1 MNEMRSVGIPSPR
14 VESEQKVGGGAVY
27 AVDVTLPDM
36 LWAKV
41 LRSPIAHGR
50 IKRIDASRALAL
62 PGVKAV
68 LTGADLNGARIGKKI
83 VDMPLLAEGVV
94 RYAGEKVAAAAAESE
109 AVAEA
114 ALDLIDV
121 EYEELP
127 VVTDPLAAMSA
138 DAPLLHPEVAEYKG
152 LLHKIDAPSNV
163 FVRLN
168 WKKGEVEEGF
178 RQSDLVL
185 ENRFT
190 VPAVHQAY
198 IEPHCSVVRVHSDG
212 TAEIWSSNKSP
223 FALRD
228 QVGNALQIPP
238 ASLIIRPCY
247 VGGDFGGKGDGN
259 DVALCYALAQKSGRP
274 VKLLIDYAEEL
285 MAGNPRHGAV
295 ITVKTGVK
303 KNGLLIAQHVQFV
316 FDSGAYGAY
325 RPQGYLVGAHDA
337 PGPYRVP
344 NCLVEERYVY
354 TNKMPCGYMRAP
366 GHLQAMFACESQAD
380 LVARRLGMDP
390 TEFRR
395 MNLMHDGDAAPL
407 GEVIPH
413 VKATETLARA
423 LEESGYRRPKSKNI
437 GRGCAIADWVSKGG
451 ESYSFLR
458 VDEDGVVTLASA
470 VTDTGPG
477 VFTMMRQI
485 VGEELKV
492 PLDSIRVE
500 MLDSSKVIKDTGVRG
515 SSSTRV
521 HGHSAL
527 GAAQKLRQEILTA
540 AARLMEA
547 APEDLIVYDGGVTHA
562 RAERRMTYAEIVRAN
577 GGPLIAEG
585 HYVNMADGPEASLVA
600 QVAEVEVDA
609 ETGEVRIR
617 KLTTAHNTG
626 AILNPLTHQGQI
638 DGGVIMGMG
647 YGVMEDLAY
656 DESGKVLAANL
667 GDYKIPNIQDIPELR
682 TTILQS
688 NFGSGPYNSMSIGET
703 ALIPTA
709 AAIAN
714 AVEDAVGVR
723 IKSLPITAE
732 KVLNALKA
740 KAYE

>member
-1 MNEMRSVGIPSPR
+1 MNEIRSVGIPSPR
-14 VESEQKVGGGAVY
+14 VEGEQKVRGGAVY
-27 AVDVTLPDM
+27 AVDVVLPEM

-50 IKRIDASRALAL
+50 IKRIDTAKARAL

-68 LTGADLNGARIGKKI
+68 LTGADLAGARIGKKI
-83 VDMPLLAEGVV
+83 VDMPLLADGVV
-94 RYAGEKVAAAAAESE
+94 RYVGEKVAAVAAETE
-109 AVAEA
+109 AIAEA
-114 ALDLIDV
+114 ALDLIEV
-121 EYEELP
+121 EYEDLP
-127 VVTDPLAAMSA
+127 VVIDPVQAMSA
-138 DAPLLHPEVAEYKG
+138 NAPLLHPKVGEYKG
-152 LLHKIDAPSNV
+152 LLHPIDAPSNV

-178 RQSDLVL
+178 RQSDVVV
-185 ENRFT
+185 ENTFT

-198 IEPHCSVVRVHSDG
+198 IEPHCSVVRIHHGG

-228 QVGNALQIPP
+228 QVGNALQVPP

-259 DVALCYALAQKSGRP
+259 DVAICYALAQRSGRP
-274 VKLLIDYAEEL
+274 VKLLVDYTEEL

-303 KNGLLIAQHVQFV
+303 KNGILISQHVRFV

-344 NCLVEERYVY
+344 NCLVEEFYVY

-380 LVARRLGMDP
+380 LVARRLNLDP
-390 TEFRR
+390 AEFRR
-395 MNLMHDGDAAPL
+395 MNLMQDGDSSPL
-407 GEVIPH
+407 GHVIAH
-413 VKATETLARA
+413 VKAAETLTLA
-423 LEESGYRRPKSKNI
+423 LRESGYGRAKGKNV
-437 GRGCAIADWVSKGG
+437 GRGCAVADWVSKGG
-451 ESYSFLR
+451 ESYAFVQ
-458 VDEDGVVTLASA
+458 VDADGDVTLSSA

-500 MLDSSKVIKDTGVRG
+500 MLDSSQVIKDTGVRG

-521 HGHSAL
+521 HGSSAL
-527 GAAQKLRQEILTA
+527 DAARKLREEILKV
-540 AARLMEA
+540 AARLMA
-547 APEDLIVYDGGVTHA
+547 ASPEDLIIYDGGVTHG
-562 RAERRMTYAEIVRAN
+562 RAERRMTYAEIVCAH
-577 GGPLIAEG
+577 GGPLTAEG

-600 QVAEVEVDA
+600 QVAEVEVDS
-609 ETGEVRIR
+609 ETGEVRVK

-626 AILNPLTHQGQI
+626 TILNPSTHQGQI
-638 DGGVIMGMG
+638 DGGVVMGLG
-647 YGVMEDLAY
+647 YGVIENLAY
-656 DESGKVLAANL
+656 DESGKVLATNL
-667 GDYKIPNIQDIPELR
+667 GEYKIPNIRDIPELK
-682 TTILQS
+682 TMILQS
-688 NFGSGPYNSMSIGET
+688 DFGSGPYNSMSIGET

-714 AVEDAVGVR
+714 AVEDAVGAR
-723 IKSLPITAE
+723 ITSLPITAE
-732 KVLNALKA
+732 KVLNTLKGGS
-740 KAYE
+740 

>member
-1 MNEMRSVGIPSPR
+1 MNVIRSVGIPSPR
-14 VESEQKVGGGAVY
+14 VEGQQKVGGGAVY
-27 AVDVTLPDM
+27 AVDVALPDM

-50 IKRIDASRALAL
+50 IKRIDASKALAL

-68 LTGADLNGARIGKKI
+68 LNGADLAGARIGKKI
-83 VDMPLLAEGVV
+83 VDMPLLAEDVV
-94 RYAGEKVAAAAAESE
+94 RYTGEKVAAVAAESE
-109 AVAEA
+109 AIAAA
-114 ALDLIDV
+114 ALDLIEV
-121 EYEELP
+121 EYEDLP
-127 VVTDPLAAMSA
+127 FVTDPLQAMA
-138 DAPLLHPEVAEYKG
+138 LDAPLLHPKVGDYKG
-152 LLHKIDAPSNV
+152 LLHKIDTPSNV

-168 WKKGEVEEGF
+168 WKKGDVEEGF
-178 RQSDLVL
+178 RQSDVVV
-185 ENRFT
+185 ENTFT

-198 IEPHCSVVRVHSDG
+198 IEPHCSVVRINADG

-228 QVGNALQIPP
+228 QVGNALQVPP

-259 DVALCYALAQKSGRP
+259 DVALCYALARQSARP
-274 VKLLIDYAEEL
+274 VKMLVDYTEEL
-285 MAGNPRHGAV
+285 IAGNPRHGAV

-303 KNGLLIAQHVQFV
+303 KNGILIAQHVQFV

-325 RPQGYLVGAHDA
+325 RPQGFLVGAHDA

-344 NCLVEERYVY
+344 NCLVEEKYVY

-390 TEFRR
+390 IEFRR

-407 GEVIPH
+407 GEVVPH
-413 VKATETLARA
+413 VKATETLAKA
-423 LEESGYRRPKSKNI
+423 LEESGYKRAKAKNI

-451 ESYSFLR
+451 ESYALLQI
-458 VDEDGVVTLASA
+458 DDDGIVTLASA

-492 PLDSIRVE
+492 PLDAIHVE
-500 MLDSSKVIKDTGVRG
+500 MLDSSRVIKDTGVRG

-521 HGHSAL
+521 HGSSAL
-527 GAAQKLRQEILTA
+527 DAARKMRGEILRV
-540 AARLMEA
+540 AARLMHA
-547 APEDLIVYDGGVTHA
+547 APDDLIFYDGGVTHA

-577 GGPLIAEG
+577 GTPLTAEG
-585 HYVNMADGPEASLVA
+585 HYINMADGPEASLVA

-609 ETGEVRIR
+609 ETGAVRVR

-626 AILNPLTHQGQI
+626 TILNPLTHQGQI
-638 DGGVIMGMG
+638 DGAVIMGMG
-647 YGVMEDLAY
+647 YGVIENLAY

-667 GDYKIPNIQDIPELR
+667 GEYKIPNIQDIPELN
-682 TTILQS
+682 TAILQS
-688 NFGSGPYNSMSIGET
+688 DFGSGPYNSMSIGET

-732 KVLNALKA
+732 KILNALKG
-740 KAYE
+740 KGYE

>member
-1 MNEMRSVGIPSPR
+1 MSEIRSVGIPSPR
-14 VESEQKVGGGAVY
+14 VEGEQKVGGAAAY
-27 AVDVTLPDM
+27 AVDVVLPDM

-50 IKRIDASRALAL
+50 IKKVDTAKALAL
-62 PGVKAV
+62 PGVKAIV
-68 LTGADLNGARIGKKI
+68 TGADLAGAKIGKKI
-83 VDMPLLAEGVV
+83 VDMPILADGVV
-94 RYAGEKVAAAAAESE
+94 RYIGEKVAAVAAESE

-114 ALDLIDV
+114 AIDLIEV
-121 EYEELP
+121 EYEDLP
-127 VVTDPLAAMSA
+127 VVTDPVQAAEPS
-138 DAPLLHPEVAEYKG
+138 APLLHPNVAQYKG
-152 LLHKIDAPSNV
+152 LLQKIESPTNV
-163 FVRLN
+163 FVHLT
-168 WKKGEVEEGF
+168 WKKGEVNEGF
-178 RQSDLVL
+178 RQSDVVV
-185 ENRFT
+185 ENTFT

-198 IEPHCSVVRVHSDG
+198 IEPHSSLVRVDADG
-212 TAEIWSSNKSP
+212 GAEIWSSNKSP

-228 QVGNALQIPP
+228 QVGNALQVPP
-238 ASLIIRPCY
+238 AKLIIHPCY

-259 DVALCYALAQKSGRP
+259 DVALCYALAKKSGRP
-274 VKLLIDYAEEL
+274 VKLLIDYTEEL
-285 MAGNPRHGAV
+285 IAGNPRHGAV
-295 ITVKTGVK
+295 INIKTGVK
-303 KNGLLIAQHVQFV
+303 KNGILIAQHVAFI

-325 RPQGYLVGAHDA
+325 RPQGFLVGAHDA

-344 NCLVEERYVY
+344 NCLVEEKYVY

-380 LVARRLGMDP
+380 LVARRVGIDP
-390 TEFRR
+390 IEFRR
-395 MNLMHDGDAAPL
+395 KNLMHDGDTAPL

-413 VKATETLARA
+413 VKATETLMKA
-423 LEESGYRRPKSKNI
+423 LDESGYRRSKSKNF

-451 ESYSFLR
+451 ESYAFVT
-458 VDEDGVVTLASA
+458 VDEKGTVTLASA

-492 PLDSIRVE
+492 PLDAIHVE

-521 HGHSAL
+521 HGSSAL
-527 GAAQKLRQEILTA
+527 DAAQRLRQEILNV
-540 AARLMEA
+540 AARAMNARPDE
-547 APEDLIVYDGGVTHA
+547 LIVYDGGVTHG

-577 GGPLIAEG
+577 GKPLVAEG
-585 HYVNMADGPEASLVA
+585 HYMNMADGPEASLVA
-600 QVAEVEVDA
+600 QVAEVEVDE
-609 ETGEVRIR
+609 ETGEVQVR

-626 AILNPLTHQGQI
+626 TILNPLTHQGQI
-638 DGGVIMGMG
+638 DGAVIMGLG
-647 YGVMEDLAY
+647 YGVIENLAY
-656 DESGKVLAANL
+656 DESGKVLAANM
-667 GDYKIPNIQDIPELR
+667 GEYKIPNIQDIPELK
-682 TTILQS
+682 TAILQS
-688 NFGSGPYNSMSIGET
+688 DFGSGPYNSMSIGET

-732 KVLNALKA
+732 KVLDALKGR
-740 KAYE
+740 

>member
-1 MNEMRSVGIPSPR
+1 MSKIRSVGIPSPR
-14 VESEQKVGGGAVY
+14 VEGQQKVGGAAVY

-41 LRSPIAHGR
+41 VRSPIAHAR
-50 IKRIDASRALAL
+50 IKKIDAAKALAL

-68 LTGADLNGARIGKKI
+68 LTGADLAGARIGKKI

-94 RYAGEKVAAAAAESE
+94 RYCGEKVAAVAAESE
-109 AVAEA
+109 AIA
-114 ALDLIDV
+114 AAAVDLIDV

-127 VVTDPLAAMSA
+127 VITDPIQAMA
-138 DAPLLHPEVAEYKG
+138 EDAPLIHPDVAGYKG
-152 LLHKIDAPSNV
+152 LLHQIDKASNV

-168 WKKGEVEEGF
+168 WKKGDVEEGF
-178 RQSDLVL
+178 RQSDIVV
-185 ENRFT
+185 ENTFT
-190 VPAVHQAY
+190 VPPVHQAY
-198 IEPHCSVVRVHSDG
+198 IEPHCSVVRINADG

-259 DVALCYALAQKSGRP
+259 DVALCYALARQTACP
-274 VKLLIDYAEEL
+274 VKILVDYTEEL
-285 MAGNPRHGAV
+285 IAGNPRHGAV

-303 KNGLLIAQHVQFV
+303 KNGILIAQHVQFV

-325 RPQGYLVGAHDA
+325 RPQGFLVGAHDA

-344 NCLVEERYVY
+344 NCLVEEKYVY

-380 LVARRLGMDP
+380 LVARRLGIDP
-390 TEFRR
+390 VEFRR
-395 MNLMHDGDAAPL
+395 MNLMRDGDAAPL
-407 GEVIPH
+407 GEVVPH

-423 LEESGYRRPKSKNI
+423 LDESGYKRAKPKNI

-451 ESYSFLR
+451 ESYALLQI
-458 VDEDGVVTLASA
+458 DENGVVTLASA

-485 VGEELKV
+485 VGEELKI
-492 PLDSIRVE
+492 PLDAIHVE
-500 MLDSSKVIKDTGVRG
+500 MLDSTKVIKDTGVRG

-521 HGHSAL
+521 HGSSAL
-527 GAAQKLRQEILTA
+527 DAARKLRAEILNV
-540 AARLMEA
+540 AARLMNA
-547 APEDLIVYDGGVTHA
+547 SPDDLIVYEGGVTHG

-577 GGPLIAEG
+577 GCPLTAEG
-585 HYVNMADGPEASLVA
+585 HYMNMADGPEASLVA
-600 QVAEVEVDA
+600 QVAEVEVDD
-609 ETGEVRIR
+609 ETGEVRVKR
-617 KLTTAHNTG
+617 LTTAHNTG
-626 AILNPLTHQGQI
+626 TILNPLTHQGQI
-638 DGGVIMGMG
+638 DGAVIMGMG
-647 YGVMEDLAY
+647 YGIIENLAY

-667 GDYKIPNIQDIPELR
+667 GEYKIPNIQDIPELN
-682 TTILQS
+682 TAILQS
-688 NFGSGPYNSMSIGET
+688 DFGSGPYNSMSIGET

-732 KVLNALKA
+732 KVLNALKG
-740 KAYE
+740 KAHE

>member
-1 MNEMRSVGIPSPR
+1 MNELRSVGISSPR
-14 VESEQKVGGGAVY
+14 VEGEQKVGGGAIY
-27 AVDVTLPDM
+27 AVDVGLPDM

-50 IKRIDASRALAL
+50 IKKIDPSKAIAL

-68 LTGADLNGARIGKKI
+68 LTGADLGGAKIGKKI
-83 VDMPLLAEGVV
+83 VDMPILADGVV
-94 RYAGEKVAAAAAESE
+94 RYIGEKIAAVAAESE
-109 AVAEA
+109 TIAEA
-114 ALDLIDV
+114 AVDLIDV
-121 EYEELP
+121 EYEDLP
-127 VVTDPLAAMSA
+127 VITDPLAAMEPG
-138 DAPLLHPEVAEYKG
+138 APLLHPNLAEYKG
-152 LLHKIDAPSNV
+152 LLHKIETPSNV
-163 FVRLN
+163 FVQLN
-168 WKKGEVEEGF
+168 WKKGEVQEGF
-178 RQSDLVL
+178 RQSDVIV
-185 ENRFT
+185 ENTFT

-198 IEPHCSVVRVHSDG
+198 IEPHSSLVRVNSDG

-223 FALRD
+223 FGMRD
-228 QVGNALQIPP
+228 QVGNALQVPP
-238 ASLIIRPCY
+238 TSLIIHPCY

-259 DVALCYALAQKSGRP
+259 DVALCYALAKKSGRP
-274 VKLLIDYAEEL
+274 VKLVVDYTEEL
-285 MAGNPRHGAV
+285 TAGNPRHGAV
-295 ITVKTGVK
+295 IKVKTGVK
-303 KNGLLIAQHVQFV
+303 KNGIVIAQHVQFV

-325 RPQGYLVGAHDA
+325 RPQGFLVGAHDA

-344 NCLVEERYVY
+344 NCLVEEKYVY

-380 LVARRLGMDP
+380 LVARQLGIDP
-390 TEFRR
+390 VEYRR
-395 MNLMHDGDAAPL
+395 MNLMHDGDTSPL

-413 VKATETLARA
+413 VKATETLMKA
-423 LEESGYRRPKSKNI
+423 LDESGFRRSKMKNI

-451 ESYSFLR
+451 ESYAR
-458 VDEDGVVTLASA
+458 VKVDEDGVITLSSA

-492 PLDSIRVE
+492 PLDSIHVE
-500 MLDSSKVIKDTGVRG
+500 MLDSSQVIKDTGVRG

-521 HGHSAL
+521 HGSSAL
-527 GAAQKLRQEILTA
+527 DGARRLREEILKVAGRVMNAT
-540 AARLMEA
+540 
-547 APEDLIVYDGGVTHA
+547 EDELILFDGGVTHG
-562 RAERRMTYAEIVRAN
+562 RAERRMTYGEIARAN
-577 GGPLIAEG
+577 GKPMTAEG
-585 HYVNMADGPEASLVA
+585 HYMNMADGPEASLVA
-600 QVAEVEVDA
+600 QVAEVEVD
-609 ETGEVRIR
+609 EDTGEVRVK

-638 DGGVIMGMG
+638 DGAVVMGLG
-647 YGVMEDLAY
+647 YGVIEDLAY

-667 GDYKIPNIQDIPELR
+667 GEYKIPNIQDIPELK
-682 TTILQS
+682 TAILQS
-688 NFGSGPYNSMSIGET
+688 DFGSGPYNSMSIGET

-732 KVLNALKA
+732 KVLNALKGR
-740 KAYE
+740 

>member
-14 VESEQKVGGGAVY
+14 VEGQEKVGGDAVY
-27 AVDVTLPDM
+27 AVDVALPDM

-41 LRSPIAHGR
+41 LRSPIAHAR
-50 IKRIDASRALAL
+50 IMKLDPSKALAL

-68 LTGADLNGARIGKKI
+68 LTGADLAGARIGKKI
-83 VDMPLLAEGVV
+83 VDMPLLANEVV
-94 RYAGEKVAAAAAESE
+94 RYIGERVAAVAAESE
-109 AVAEA
+109 EIAAA
-114 ALDLIDV
+114 ALELIEA
-121 EYEELP
+121 EYAELP
-127 VVTDPLAAMSA
+127 IVTDPLEAMA
-138 DAPLLHPEVAEYKG
+138 PDAPLLHPNVGEYKG
-152 LLHKIDAPSNV
+152 LLHKIDVPSNV

-168 WKKGEVEEGF
+168 WKKGDVEEGF
-178 RQSDLVL
+178 RQSDVVV
-185 ENRFT
+185 ENTFT

-198 IEPHCSVVRVHSDG
+198 IEPHCSIVRVHEDG
-212 TAEIWSSNKSP
+212 TAEVWSSNKSP

-228 QVGNALQIPP
+228 QVGNALEIPP
-238 ASLIIRPCY
+238 ANLTIRPCY

-259 DVALCYALAQKSGRP
+259 DVALCYALAQRSGRP
-274 VKLLIDYAEEL
+274 VKMLIDYTEEL

-303 KNGLLIAQHVQFV
+303 SNGILIAQQVQFV

-344 NCLVEERYVY
+344 NCLVEEKYVY

-380 LVARRLGMDP
+380 LVARRLGIDP
-390 TEFRR
+390 VDYRR
-395 MNLMHDGDAAPL
+395 MNLMRDGDAAPL
-407 GEVIPH
+407 GEIIPH
-413 VKATETLARA
+413 VKASETLAKA
-423 LEESGYRRPKSKNI
+423 LDESGYKRARPKNV
-437 GRGCAIADWVSKGG
+437 GRGCAIADWMSKGG
-451 ESYSFLR
+451 ESYARLQI
-458 VDEDGVVTLASA
+458 DEDGAVTLASA

-485 VGEELKV
+485 VGEELDIS
-492 PLDSIRVE
+492 LDSIAVE

-527 GAAQKLRQEILTA
+527 DAARKMRTIILENAAQAMGAAADELILY
-540 AARLMEA
+540 E
-547 APEDLIVYDGGVTHA
+547 GGVTHG
-562 RAERRMTYAEIVRAN
+562 RAERRMTYGEIARAN
-577 GGPLIAEG
+577 GAPLTVEG

-609 ETGEVRIR
+609 ETGEVRVK

-626 AILNPLTHQGQI
+626 TILNPMTHQGQI
-638 DGGVIMGMG
+638 DGAVIMGMG
-647 YGVMEDLAY
+647 YGVIENLAY
-656 DESGKVLAANL
+656 DESGRVLAANL
-667 GDYKIPNIQDIPELR
+667 GEYKIPNIQDIPELH
-682 TTILQS
+682 TAILQS
-688 NFGSGPYNSMSIGET
+688 DFGSGPYNSMSIGET

-732 KVLNALKA
+732 KVLSALKA
-740 KAYE
+740 RAAG

>member
-14 VESEQKVGGGAVY
+14 VEGEQKVGGSAAY
-27 AVDVTLPDM
+27 AVDILLPDL

-50 IKRIDASRALAL
+50 IKRIDVSRAQAL

-68 LTGADLNGARIGKKI
+68 LTGADLGGAKIGKKI
-83 VDMPLLAEGVV
+83 IDMPILADGVV
-94 RYAGEKVAAAAAESE
+94 RYIGEKVAVVAADSE

-114 ALDLIDV
+114 AIDLIDV

-127 VVTDPLAAMSA
+127 VVTDPLAAMEPE
-138 DAPLLHPEVAEYKG
+138 APLLHPNLAEYKG
-152 LLHKIDAPSNV
+152 LLHKIEAPSNA
-163 FVRLN
+163 FVQLN
-168 WKKGEVEEGF
+168 WRKGDVQEGF
-178 RQSDLVL
+178 RQSDVIV
-185 ENRFT
+185 ENTFT
-190 VPAVHQAY
+190 VPAVHQGY
-198 IEPHCSVVRVHSDG
+198 IEPHASLVRVNSDG
-212 TAEIWSSNKSP
+212 SADVWSSNKSP
-223 FALRD
+223 FGMRD
-228 QVGNALQIPP
+228 AVASSLQVPP
-238 ASLIIRPCY
+238 TSLIIHPCY

-259 DVALCYALAQKSGRP
+259 DVALCYALAKKSGRP
-274 VKLLIDYAEEL
+274 VKLIVDYTEEL
-285 MAGNPRHGAV
+285 IAGNPRHGAV
-295 ITVKTGVK
+295 MQVKTGAK
-303 KNGLLIAQHVQFV
+303 KNGILIAQHVQFV

-325 RPQGYLVGAHDA
+325 RPQGFLVGAHDA

-344 NCLVEERYVY
+344 NCLVEEKYVY

-380 LVARRLGMDP
+380 LVARRLGIDP
-390 TEFRR
+390 VEYRR
-395 MNLMHDGDAAPL
+395 MNLMHDGDTSPL

-413 VKATETLARA
+413 VKATETLMKA
-423 LEESGYRRPKSKNI
+423 LDESGFRRSKAKNI

-451 ESYSFLR
+451 ESYAR
-458 VDEDGVVTLASA
+458 IKIDEDGVVTLSSA

-500 MLDSSKVIKDTGVRG
+500 MLDSSQVVKDTGVRG

-521 HGHSAL
+521 HGSSAL
-527 GAAQKLRQEILTA
+527 DGARRLRDEILKVA
-540 AARLMEA
+540 GRVMNASAE
-547 APEDLIVYDGGVTHA
+547 ELIVYDGGVTHG
-562 RAERRMTYAEIVRAN
+562 RAERRMTYAEIARAN
-577 GGPLIAEG
+577 GGALIAEG
-585 HYVNMADGPEASLVA
+585 HYMNMADGPEASLVA
-600 QVAEVEVDA
+600 QVAEVEVD
-609 ETGEVRIR
+609 EDTGEVRVK

-626 AILNPLTHQGQI
+626 TILNPLTHQGQI
-638 DGGVIMGMG
+638 DGAVVMGLG
-647 YGVMEDLAY
+647 YGVIENLAY

-667 GDYKIPNIQDIPELR
+667 GEYKIPNIQDIPELK
-682 TTILQS
+682 TAILQS
-688 NFGSGPYNSMSIGET
+688 DFGSGPYNSMSIGET

-732 KVLNALKA
+732 KVLNALKGR
-740 KAYE
+740 

>member
-1 MNEMRSVGIPSPR
+1 MNEIRSVGIPSPR
-14 VESEQKVGGGAVY
+14 VEGEQKVAGGAVY
-27 AVDVTLPDM
+27 AVDVVLPDM

-41 LRSPIAHGR
+41 ARSPIAHGR
-50 IKRIDASRALAL
+50 IKKIDIAKALAL
-62 PGVKAV
+62 PGVNAIV
-68 LTGADLNGARIGKKI
+68 TGADLTGAKIGKKI
-83 VDMPLLAEGVV
+83 VDMPILADGVV
-94 RYAGEKVAAAAAESE
+94 RYIGEKVAAVAAESE

-114 ALDLIDV
+114 AIDLIEV
-121 EYEELP
+121 EYEDLP
-127 VVTDPLAAMSA
+127 VVTDPVQAAQSA
-138 DAPLLHPEVAEYKG
+138 APLLHPNVAEYKG
-152 LLHKIDAPSNV
+152 LLQKIESPTNV
-163 FVRLN
+163 FVHLT
-168 WKKGEVEEGF
+168 WKKGEVNEGF
-178 RQSDLVL
+178 RQSDRVV
-185 ENRFT
+185 ENTFT

-198 IEPHCSVVRVHSDG
+198 IEPHSSLVRVHPDG
-212 TAEIWSSNKSP
+212 GAEIWSSNKSP

-228 QVGNALQIPP
+228 QVGNALQVPP
-238 ASLIIRPCY
+238 AKLIIHPCY

-259 DVALCYALAQKSGRP
+259 DVALCYALAKKSGRP
-274 VKLLIDYAEEL
+274 VKLLIDYTEEL

-295 ITVKTGVK
+295 IKVKTGVK
-303 KNGLLIAQHVQFV
+303 KNGILIAQHVEFI

-325 RPQGYLVGAHDA
+325 RPQGFLVGAHDA

-344 NCLVEERYVY
+344 NCLVEEKYVY

-380 LVARRLGMDP
+380 LVARQLGIDP
-390 TEFRR
+390 VEFRR
-395 MNLMHDGDAAPL
+395 MNLMHDGDTAPL

-413 VKATETLARA
+413 VKATETLMKA
-423 LEESGYRRPKSKNI
+423 LDESGYRRTKGKNL

-451 ESYSFLR
+451 ESYAFVTL
-458 VDEDGVVTLASA
+458 DEEGVVTLASA

-492 PLDSIRVE
+492 PLDAIRVE

-521 HGHSAL
+521 HGSSAL
-527 GAAQKLRQEILTA
+527 DASQRLRQEILNV
-540 AARLMEA
+540 AARAMNA
-547 APEDLIVYDGGVTHA
+547 KPEELIVYDGGVTHG
-562 RAERRMTYAEIVRAN
+562 RAERRMTYAEIVHAN
-577 GGPLIAEG
+577 GKPLVAEG
-585 HYVNMADGPEASLVA
+585 HYMNMADGPEASLVA
-600 QVAEVEVDA
+600 QVAEVAVDE
-609 ETGEVRIR
+609 ETGEVQVR

-626 AILNPLTHQGQI
+626 TILNPLTHQGQI
-638 DGGVIMGMG
+638 DGAVIMGLG
-647 YGVMEDLAY
+647 YGVIENLAC
-656 DESGKVLAANL
+656 DESGKVIAANM
-667 GDYKIPNIQDIPELR
+667 GEYKIPNIQDIPELK

-688 NFGSGPYNSMSIGET
+688 DFGSGPYNSMSIGET

-732 KVLNALKA
+732 KILDALKGR
-740 KAYE
+740 

>member
-1 MNEMRSVGIPSPR
+1 MSKVRSVGMPSPR
-14 VESEQKVGGGAVY
+14 VEGQQKVGGIAVY
-27 AVDVTLPDM
+27 AVDVALPDM

-50 IKRIDASRALAL
+50 IKKIDVSKALAV

-68 LTGADLNGARIGKKI
+68 LTGADLSGARIGKKI

-94 RYAGEKVAAAAAESE
+94 RYCGETVAAVAGETEAIAAAA
-109 AVAEA
+109 V
-114 ALDLIDV
+114 DLVEV

-127 VVTDPLAAMSA
+127 VVTDPIQAMA
-138 DAPLLHPEVAEYKG
+138 EDAPLIHPDVAEYKG
-152 LLHKIDAPSNV
+152 LLHKIDKASNV

-168 WKKGEVEEGF
+168 WKKGDVEEGF
-178 RQSDLVL
+178 RQSDIVV
-185 ENRFT
+185 ENTFT
-190 VPAVHQAY
+190 VPAVHQGY
-198 IEPHCSVVRVHSDG
+198 IEPHCSVVRINADG

-238 ASLIIRPCY
+238 ASLTIRPCY

-259 DVALCYALAQKSGRP
+259 DVALCYALARRTARP
-274 VKLLIDYAEEL
+274 VKMLVDYAEEL
-285 MAGNPRHGAV
+285 IAGNPRHGAV

-303 KNGLLIAQHVQFV
+303 KNGILIAQHVQFV

-325 RPQGYLVGAHDA
+325 RPQGFLVGAHDA

-344 NCLVEERYVY
+344 NCLVEEKYVY

-380 LVARRLGMDP
+380 LVARRLRIDP
-390 TEFRR
+390 VEFRR

-407 GEVIPH
+407 GEVVPH
-413 VKATETLARA
+413 VKATETLTRA
-423 LEESGYRRPKSKNI
+423 LEDSGYKRFKPKNI

-451 ESYSFLR
+451 ESYALLQI
-458 VDEDGVVTLASA
+458 DGDGVVTLASA

-485 VGEELKV
+485 VGEELKI
-492 PLDSIRVE
+492 PLDAIHVE
-500 MLDSSKVIKDTGVRG
+500 MLDSTKVIKDTGVRG

-521 HGHSAL
+521 HGSSAL
-527 GAAQKLRQEILTA
+527 DAARKLRAEILNVAAQ
-540 AARLMEA
+540 LMNA
-547 APEDLIVYDGGVTHA
+547 SADDLIVYEGGVTHG

-577 GGPLIAEG
+577 GYPLTAEG
-585 HYVNMADGPEASLVA
+585 HYMNMADGPEASLVA
-600 QVAEVEVDA
+600 QVAEVEVDE
-609 ETGEVRIR
+609 ETGEIR
-617 KLTTAHNTG
+617 VKKLTTAHNTG
-626 AILNPLTHQGQI
+626 TILNPLTHQGQI
-638 DGGVIMGMG
+638 DGAVIMGMG
-647 YGVMEDLAY
+647 YGIIENLAY

-667 GDYKIPNIQDIPELR
+667 GEYKIPNIQDIPELS
-682 TTILQS
+682 TAILQS
-688 NFGSGPYNSMSIGET
+688 DFGSGPYNSMSIGET

-732 KVLNALKA
+732 KVLSALKG
-740 KAYE
+740 KAHE